1 MKIGVIIP
9 AAGKSTRFGDTDK
22 LSQDLGGRPLLIR
35 TIEAFG
41 KREEFGPIVVAGP
54 ADPGDFDSFKQRF
67 GPTLGFHGAS
77 ILKGGKIER
86 WETVKNALDAVP
98 KECTHIAV
106 HDAARP
112 VVNPKMLG
120 RLIDAA
126 GIYPAVIPA
135 ITITNTVKRVTGAP
149 QETAAEEDDIADS
162 ILGDEGKP
170 MVVTQDVI
178 ETIDR
183 TNLVM
188 VQTPQIFE
196 SELLRKAYA
205 QKDLSGA
212 TDDAM
217 LVERLGE
224 KVRIVTG
231 DIRNIKV
238 TTKDDLALVRSIL
251 GVSAPSGRPA
261 HLRF

>member
-9 AAGKSTRFGDTDK
+9 AAGRSTRFGELDK

-54 ADPGDFDSFKQRF
+54 PDDFESFRDRF
-67 GPTLGFHGAS
+67 GATLGFHGV
-77 ILKGGKIER
+77 ILVPGGRAER

-98 KECTHIAV
+98 ADCTHIAV

-112 VVNPKMLG
+112 VVNANMIA

-126 GIYPAVIPA
+126 RLYPAVIPA
-135 ITITNTVKRVTGAP
+135 ITITATVKRVSGAM
-149 QETAAEEDDIADS
+149 QEAAADEDEIADS
-162 ILGDEGKP
+162 ILGEETRP
-170 MVVTQDVI
+170 TITTQDVVD
-178 ETIDR
+178 TIDR
-183 TNLVM
+183 TNLVA

-196 SELLRKAYA
+196 SALLRRAYA
-205 QKDLSGA
+205 QKDLAGA
-212 TDDAM
+212 TDDAS

-224 KVRIVTG
+224 KVRVVIG
-231 DIRNIKV
+231 DIRNVKV
-238 TTKDDLALVRSIL
+238 TTPDDLALVRSIL
-251 GVSAPSGRPA
+251 GVSAPKGRAA

>member
-9 AAGKSTRFGDTDK
+9 AAGRSTRFGDLDK
-22 LSQDLGGRPLLIR
+22 LSQDLGGRPMLIR

-41 KREEFGPIVVAGP
+41 KREEFGPIIVAGP
-54 ADPGDFDSFKQRF
+54 PDDFDAFKERF

-77 ILKGGKIER
+77 VVKGGRAER

-98 KECTHIAV
+98 DDCTHIAV

-112 VVNPKMLG
+112 VVNPGMIA

-126 GIYPAVIPA
+126 RMYPAVIPA
-135 ITITNTVKRVTGAP
+135 VTITATVKRVSGAP
-149 QETAAEEDDIADS
+149 QEAAADEDEVADS
-162 ILGDEGKP
+162 ILGEEGRP
-170 MVVTQDVI
+170 TVVTQDVI
-178 ETIDR
+178 ETVDR

-188 VQTPQIFE
+188 AQTPQIFV
-196 SELLRKAYA
+196 SALLRRAYA
-205 QKDLSGA
+205 QKNLSGA
-212 TDDAM
+212 TDDAS

-224 KVRIVTG
+224 TVRVVAG

-238 TTKDDLALVRSIL
+238 TTRDDLALVRSIL
-251 GVSAPSGRPA
+251 GVSAPTGRPA